1 MEELQFMWNLTIAG
15 VDLYHIVNW
24 FIIYSFFGWVWETS
38 YVSLKEGEYINRG
51 FINGPFCT
59 IYGAG
64 AISVY
69 LILKPVE
76 QNLLLL
82 FLGGIIVATVLEYF
96 TAVLMESIFHTS
108 WWDYNDKKFNFQ
120 GRICLGA
127 SLGWGFF
134 TVGLFRILHP
144 VVEDIV
150 AMYPIYIG
158 EIGIC
163 AFGAGY
169 LVDFCYSA
177 SAAFHLRER
186 IPLLEQELEKKQVEL
201 MLKVNQRMN
210 SLEFS
215 KGLPLEVLKEKM
227 EDSELLSIMDQKRR
241 AMAQEFAGELKAY
254 RNSLI
259 SKIGHRYNT
268 RRFMKAYPHLNRGY
282 RLHHEKENKHESK

>member
-1 MEELQFMWNLTIAG
+1 
-15 VDLYHIVNW
+15 
-24 FIIYSFFGWVWETS
+24 
-38 YVSLKEGEYINRG
+38 
-51 FINGPFCT
+51 
-59 IYGAG
+59 
-64 AISVY
+64 
-69 LILKPVE
+69 
-76 QNLLLL
+76 
-82 FLGGIIVATVLEYF
+82 
-96 TAVLMESIFHTS
+96 MESIFHTS
-108 WWDYNDKKFNFQ
+108 WWDYSDKKFNFQ

-144 VVEDIV
+144 VVENIV
-150 AMYPIYIG
+150 AMYPIYTG

-163 AFGAGY
+163 VFGAGY

-186 IPLLEQELEKKQVEL
+186 IPLLEHELEKKQVEL

-241 AMAQEFAGELKAY
+241 TMAQEFAGELKAY

>member
-15 VDLYHIVNW
+15 VDLYHIVSW

-69 LILKPVE
+69 LVLKPVE
-76 QNLLLL
+76 YNLLLL
-82 FLGGIIVATVLEYF
+82 FLGGIVVATVLEYF

-108 WWDYNDKKFNFQ
+108 WWDYSDKKFNFQ

-163 AFGAGY
+163 VFGAGY

-215 KGLPLEVLKEKM
+215 RGLPLEVLKEKM

-259 SKIGHRYNT
+259 SRIGQRYNT

>member
-1 MEELQFMWNLTIAG
+1 MWNLTIAG
-15 VDLYHIVNW
+15 VDLYHIISW

-82 FLGGIIVATVLEYF
+82 FLGGIVVATVLEYF

-108 WWDYNDKKFNFQ
+108 WWDYSDKKFNFQ

-150 AMYPIYIG
+150 AMYPVYIG

-163 AFGAGY
+163 VIGAGY

-215 KGLPLEVLKEKM
+215 KGLSLEALKEKM

>member
-15 VDLYHIVNW
+15 VDLYHIVSW

-108 WWDYNDKKFNFQ
+108 WWNYSDKKFNFQ

-127 SLGWGFF
+127 SLG
-134 TVGLFRILHP
+134 
-144 VVEDIV
+144 
-150 AMYPIYIG
+150 
-158 EIGIC
+158 
-163 AFGAGY
+163 
-169 LVDFCYSA
+169 
-177 SAAFHLRER
+177 
-186 IPLLEQELEKKQVEL
+186 
-201 MLKVNQRMN
+201 
-210 SLEFS
+210 
-215 KGLPLEVLKEKM
+215 
-227 EDSELLSIMDQKRR
+227 
-241 AMAQEFAGELKAY
+241 
-254 RNSLI
+254 
-259 SKIGHRYNT
+259 
-268 RRFMKAYPHLNRGY
+268 
-282 RLHHEKENKHESK
+282 

>member
-15 VDLYHIVNW
+15 VDLYDIISW

-82 FLGGIIVATVLEYF
+82 FLGGIVVATVLEYF

-108 WWDYNDKKFNFQ
+108 WWDYSDKKFNFQ

-150 AMYPIYIG
+150 AMYPVYIG

-163 AFGAGY
+163 VIGAGY

-215 KGLPLEVLKEKM
+215 KGLSLEALKEKM

-259 SKIGHRYNT
+259 SRIGHRYNT

>member
-15 VDLYHIVNW
+15 VDLYHIISW

-82 FLGGIIVATVLEYF
+82 FLGGIVVATVLEYF

-108 WWDYNDKKFNFQ
+108 WWDYSDKKFNFQ

-150 AMYPIYIG
+150 AMYPVYIG

-163 AFGAGY
+163 VIGAGY

-215 KGLPLEVLKEKM
+215 KGLSLEALKEKM

>member
-15 VDLYHIVNW
+15 VDLYHIISW

-108 WWDYNDKKFNFQ
+108 WWDYSDKKFNFQ

-127 SLGWGFF
+127 SLGWEFF

-268 RRFMKAYPHLNRGY
+268 RRFMKAHPHLNRGY

>member
-15 VDLYHIVNW
+15 VDLYHIISW

-108 WWDYNDKKFNFQ
+108 WWDYSDKKFNFQ

-158 EIGIC
+158 EIGIYT
-163 AFGAGY
+163 FGAGY

-282 RLHHEKENKHESK
+282 RLHHEKENKHEAK

>member
-15 VDLYHIVNW
+15 VDLYHIVSW

-108 WWDYNDKKFNFQ
+108 WWDYSDKKFNFQ

-144 VVEDIV
+144 VVENIV
-150 AMYPIYIG
+150 AMYPVCTG
-158 EIGIC
+158 KIGIC
-163 AFGAGY
+163 VIGAGY

>member
-1 MEELQFMWNLTIAG
+1 MWNLTIAG
-15 VDLYHIVNW
+15 VDLYHIISW

-82 FLGGIIVATVLEYF
+82 FLGGIVVATVLEYF

-108 WWDYNDKKFNFQ
+108 WWDYSDKKFNFQ

-150 AMYPIYIG
+150 AMYPVYTG

-163 AFGAGY
+163 VIGAGY

>member
-1 MEELQFMWNLTIAG
+1 MWNLTIAG
-15 VDLYHIVNW
+15 VDLYHIISW

-108 WWDYNDKKFNFQ
+108 WWDYSDKKFNFQ

-158 EIGIC
+158 EIGIYV
-163 AFGAGY
+163 FGAGY